1 MWLCLALEFLMK
13 INTDKPIISIGQL
26 SKRFGTMTAVDRVD
40 LVVSA
45 GEIHALLG
53 PNGAGKST
61 TLNCVLG
68 FLQPD
73 AGHIEVAGFNTVTQK
88 SDARAQLAYIP
99 EQVALYPQLTG
110 YENLNYLSK
119 LSGHTRDSSA
129 LTQILER
136 VQLQPAAIHRRV
148 STYSKGMRQ
157 KVGIA
162 VALAKN
168 AKALILDEPT
178 SGLDPSASYEFSQL
192 IKELAAQGAAILMAT
207 HDLFRAQE
215 DAHRISIYN
224 GGKIVRSIG
233 SELMGHIDLEQ
244 VYLQQC
250 RETEIC

>member
-1 MWLCLALEFLMK
+1 MK
-13 INTDKPIISIGQL
+13 EAGGPIISVIQL

-40 LVVSA
+40 LVVNA

-73 AGHIEVAGFNTVTQK
+73 EGRIEVAGFNIVTQK
-88 SDARAQLAYIP
+88 AQARAQLAYIP
-99 EQVALYPQLTG
+99 EQVALYPQLSG
-110 YENLNYLSK
+110 YENLDYLSR
-119 LSGHTRDSSA
+119 LSGHTRSTSE
-129 LTQILER
+129 LTQILAR
-136 VQLQPAAIHRRV
+136 VQLQPTAIHRRI

-168 AKALILDEPT
+168 AKVLILDEPT

-192 IKELAAQGAAILMAT
+192 IKDLAAQGTGILMAT

-215 DAHRISIYN
+215 DAHCVSIYN
-224 GGKIVRSIG
+224 SGIIVRSISSG
-233 SELMGHIDLEQ
+233 SMADIDLEQ
-244 VYLQQC
+244 TYLEQC
-250 RETEIC
+250 REAELC

>member
-1 MWLCLALEFLMK
+1 MNSLGTMK
-13 INTDKPIISIGQL
+13 NLDRPVISVTRV
-26 SKRFGTMTAVDRVD
+26 SKRFGAVTAVDQID
-40 LVVSA
+40 LTVNA

-68 FLQPD
+68 FLHPD
-73 AGHIEVAGFNTVTQK
+73 GGRIEVAGFDTVTHK
-88 SDARAQLAYIP
+88 PDARAQLAYIP

-110 YENLNYLSK
+110 YENLDYLSR
-119 LSGHTRDSSA
+119 LAGHVRSA
-129 LTQILER
+129 GELTGILER
-136 VQLQPAAIHRRV
+136 VQLQPGAIHRRV
-148 STYSKGMRQ
+148 NTYSKGMRQ

-192 IKELAAQGAAILMAT
+192 IKELAAQGSAILMAT

-224 GGKIVRSIG
+224 SGKIVRSIG
-233 SELMGHIDLEQ
+233 SELINEIDLEQ
-244 VYLQQC
+244 TYLQQC
-250 RETEIC
+250 REAEVC

>member
-1 MWLCLALEFLMK
+1 MK
-13 INTDKPIISIGQL
+13 DFPMKNTGEPIISVTQL
-26 SKRFGTMTAVDRVD
+26 SKRFGALVAIERVD
-40 LVVSA
+40 LAVNA

-73 AGHIEVAGFNTVTQK
+73 EGCIEVAGFNVVTQK
-88 SDARAQLAYIP
+88 SEARAQLAYIP

-110 YENLNYLSK
+110 YENLNYLST
-119 LSGHTRDSSA
+119 LSGHTRSVPE

-136 VQLQPAAIHRRV
+136 VQLQPTAIHRRV

-178 SGLDPSASYEFSQL
+178 SGLDPSASYEFSLL
-192 IKELAAQGAAILMAT
+192 IKDLAAQGTAILMAT

-215 DAHRISIYN
+215 DTHRVSIYN
-224 GGKIVRSIG
+224 RGKIVRSIS
-233 SELMGHIDLEQ
+233 SELMGEIDLEQ
-244 VYLQQC
+244 TYLQQC
-250 RETEIC
+250 TDVELC

>member
-1 MWLCLALEFLMK
+1 MQE
-13 INTDKPIISIGQL
+13 NGVPVISVSRL
-26 SKRFGTMTAVDRVD
+26 SKRFGSLVAVNQID
-40 LVVSA
+40 LLVHS

-61 TLNCVLG
+61 TLNCILG

-73 AGHIEVAGFNTVTQK
+73 EGSIHVAGFDTVTQK
-88 SDARAQLAYIP
+88 TEARSRLAYIP

-110 YENLNYLSK
+110 YENLDYLSK
-119 LSGHTRDSSA
+119 LSGIVRSKA
-129 LTQILER
+129 ELTQILER
-136 VQLQPAAIHRRV
+136 VQLQQDAIHRRIN
-148 STYSKGMRQ
+148 TYSKGMRQ

-168 AKALILDEPT
+168 ASALILDEPT

-192 IKELAAQGAAILMAT
+192 IKNLAEQGSAILMAT

-215 DAHRISIYN
+215 DAHKISIFN
-224 GGKIVRSIG
+224 KGKIVQSITG
-233 SELMGHIDLEQ
+233 ELMGEMDLER

-250 RETEIC
+250 MEADVC